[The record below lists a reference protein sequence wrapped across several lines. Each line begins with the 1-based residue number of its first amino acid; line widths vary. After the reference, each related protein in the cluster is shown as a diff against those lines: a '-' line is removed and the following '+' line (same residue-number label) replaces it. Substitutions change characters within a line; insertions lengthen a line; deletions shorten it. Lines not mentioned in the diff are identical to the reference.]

1 MGSATGRHAT
11 CRRKSCCVKSR
22 RGSNTAKRKN
32 RMSLLTAK
40 GNWNIAMGKLKQKF
54 AHLTDDGLQ
63 FMEGKEN
70 ELIGRIQKRTG
81 QAKKRKQHGIDEC
94 GGCNH

>member
-1 MGSATGRHAT
+1 
-11 CRRKSCCVKSR
+11 
-22 RGSNTAKRKN
+22 
-32 RMSLLTAK
+32 MSLLTAK
-40 GNWNIAMGKLKQKF
+40 GNWNIAKGKLKQKF
-54 AHLTDDGLQ
+54 AQLTDDGLQ